1 MNKQMNLKLIL
12 AVALLV
18 LVLIAGGFWYMRF
31 HRHTPERTISDIRQA
46 LEKHDMKTFER
57 CVDVDSVLNSS
68 YDGFVEGLIDAEIVM
83 PDDAK
88 TAVGDIVR
96 MMKDPILTSFKN
108 AIEQYVSTG
117 KWTEDDGKDPTRI
130 TEASELLSRSGL
142 TKTDFRN
149 VESVT
154 KTQDKNIAIANILVY
169 QQEAGSEFTFE
180 VVLTQNEDGQWR
192 VTEIRNFRD
201 FITMVSQARRA
212 QLEKYML
219 TTAAITEKHER
230 TVREAELKYGDILS
244 SGSLGNQETRDAIKR
259 LMTDVIQKDWEERK
273 QELFTSEVPEAAQS
287 LHHLRLRICD
297 LHIEYAKG
305 YAQWMADKK
314 ASTIRDADA
323 KLKEAKTL
331 EQEARVLTRRMD
343 AMHKN

>member
-1 MNKQMNLKLIL
+1 MDKQKNFKFIL
-12 AVALLV
+12 AGAAAV
-18 LVLIAGGFWYMRF
+18 LVVIAGCFWYLRF
-31 HRHTPERTISDIRQA
+31 HQQTPERTISDIRQA
-46 LEKHDMKTFER
+46 LEKHDMKAFER
-57 CVDVDSVLNSS
+57 QVDIDSVLDSS
-68 YDGFVEGLIDAEIVM
+68 YNGFMEGLIDTEIVM
-83 PDDAK
+83 PDDAR
-88 TAVGDIVR
+88 TAMGDIVR
-96 MMKDPILTSFKN
+96 MMKDPILSSFK
-108 AIEQYVSTG
+108 ASIEQYVSTG
-117 KWTEDDGKDPTRI
+117 RWTEDEGKDPTRI
-130 TEASELLSRSGL
+130 TEASELLARSGL

-149 VESVT
+149 VESVNR
-154 KTQDKNIAIANILVY
+154 TQDKNIAIANILVY

-180 VVLTQNEDGQWR
+180 VVLTKNDDGLWR

-201 FITMVSQARRA
+201 FITMVGQARRS

-219 TTAAITEKHER
+219 TTAAIIERHDR

-273 QELFTSEVPEAAQS
+273 HELFTAEVPEAAQS

-323 KLKEAKTL
+323 RLKEAKTL
-331 EQEARVLTRRMD
+331 EQEANVLTRRMD
-343 AMHKN
+343 AMQKN

>member
-1 MNKQMNLKLIL
+1 MNKQKNFKFIL
-12 AVALLV
+12 AGVI
-18 LVLIAGGFWYMRF
+18 LVLIVGLGGFWYLRF
-31 HRHTPERTISDIRQA
+31 HQQTPERTISEIRTS
-46 LEKHDMKTFER
+46 LEKHDMKTFEHY
-57 CVDVDSVLNSS
+57 VDVDGVLNSS
-68 YDGFVEGLIDAEIVM
+68 YDGFMEGLIDTEIVM

-88 TAVGDIVR
+88 TAMGDIVR
-96 MMKDPILTSFKN
+96 MMKDPILASFKS

-117 KWTEDDGKDPTRI
+117 KWTEDEGKDPARI
-130 TEASELLSRSGL
+130 AEASELLSRSGL
-142 TKTDFRN
+142 TKTEFRN
-149 VESVT
+149 VESVNR
-154 KTQDKNIAIANILVY
+154 TQDKNIAIANIIVY

-180 VVLTQNEDGQWR
+180 TVLARNDDGLWR

-201 FITMVSQARRA
+201 FITMVGQARRT

-219 TTAAITEKHER
+219 TTAAIIEKHDR

-273 QELFTSEVPEAAQS
+273 HELFVAEVPEAAQS

-297 LHIEYAKG
+297 MHIEYAKG
-305 YAQWMADKK
+305 YAQWMTDKK

-323 KLKEAKTL
+323 RLKEAKTL
-331 EQEARVLTRRMD
+331 EQEASVLTRRMD
-343 AMHKN
+343 AMQKN